1 MTTSVLVRFFFL
13 SQKVISVISV
23 SWKNPIYG
31 GQSHGPICWVVC
43 LT

>member
-1 MTTSVLVRFFFL
+1 
-13 SQKVISVISV
+13 VISV